1 MEPVIKLKHAS
12 VYQQM
17 NLVLDNVSFELN
29 RGEFLYLIG
38 KVGTGK
44 TSLLKTLYA
53 ELPLRDGEGWITG
66 FDLKNIRSRDIPKL
80 RRKIGMVFQ
89 DFQLL
94 EDRSVYQNLAFVLG
108 ATGWKDKQQIK
119 NRVQDV
125 LMSVDLHYKEDKL
138 PHQLS
143 GGEQQRVVIARAM
156 LNDPEIIL
164 ADEPT
169 GNLDPDT
176 SEELMRLLINISRTG
191 RAILMATHDYD
202 MIRKFPFRTVRCENG
217 RLDPVEPT
225 QNYFDFEK
233 VMGLK

>member
-1 MEPVIKLKHAS
+1 MESVIDLHHAS
-12 VYQQM
+12 VFQQM
-17 NLVLDNVSFELN
+17 NLVLDNVSLKVN
-29 RGEFLYLIG
+29 SGEFVYLIG

-53 ELPLRDGEGWITG
+53 ELPLRDGQGYIAG
-66 FDLKNIRSRDIPKL
+66 FDLKNIKQRDIPKL

-94 EDRSVYQNLAFVLG
+94 DDRSVYQNLAFVLG
-108 ATGWKDKQQIK
+108 ATGWKDRQSIK
-119 NRVQDV
+119 RRVSEV
-125 LMSVDLHYKEDKL
+125 LDHVDLHYKDDKH

-143 GGEQQRVVIARAM
+143 GGEQQRVVIARAL
-156 LNDPEIIL
+156 LNDPEILL

-176 SEELMRLLINISRTG
+176 SEELMRLLISISHSG
-191 RAILMATHDYD
+191 RAILMATHDYN
-202 MIRKFPFRTVRCENG
+202 MIRKFPFRTVRCESG
-217 RLDPVEPT
+217 RLDPVEPS

-233 VMGLK
+233 VMRI

>member
-1 MEPVIKLKHAS
+1 MDSVIDLNHAS

-17 NLVLDNVSFELN
+17 NLVLDNVSLKVKS
-29 RGEFLYLIG
+29 GEFVYLIG

-53 ELPLRDGEGWITG
+53 ELPLRDGEGYIAG
-66 FDLKNIRSRDIPKL
+66 YDLKNIKPRDIPKL

-94 EDRSVYQNLAFVLG
+94 DDRSVFQNLAFVLG
-108 ATGWKDKQQIK
+108 ATGWKDKNAIK
-119 NRVQDV
+119 RRISDV
-125 LMSVDLHYKEDKL
+125 LTHVDLHYKDEKL

-143 GGEQQRVVIARAM
+143 GGEQQRVVIARAL
-156 LNDPEIIL
+156 LNDPEIL
-164 ADEPT
+164 LTDEPT

-176 SEELMRLLINISRTG
+176 SEELMRLLISISRTG
-191 RAILMATHDYD
+191 RAILMATHDYN
-202 MIRKFPFRTVRCENG
+202 MIREFPFRTVRCESG

-225 QNYFDFEK
+225 TNYFDFEK
-233 VMGLK
+233 VMRR